1 MNKYVISDI
10 HGCYRTLRELLN
22 KIGLSK
28 EDEIY
33 FLGDYIDRGPNSKE
47 VIDYLIDLKESGYNL
62 HTLKGNHE
70 EMVFDSIEL
79 EEWTE
84 GAVETLN
91 SFGIKHFN
99 QLDKKYVNWFHKLRP
114 YFENRDCI
122 IVHAGLN
129 FKHENPLDCTTDMAW
144 IGNWYNSINYDWLQN
159 RVIIHGHV
167 PISQNEIEKMLENIT
182 KNQYMNIDNGC
193 FIKDKNG
200 FGKLC
205 CLELSKSTLTFQN
218 SID

>member
-1 MNKYVISDI
+1 VNKYVISDI
-10 HGCYRTLRELLN
+10 HGCYFTLRELLN

-47 VIDYLIDLKESGYNL
+47 VIDYLIELKKSGYNL

-84 GAVETLN
+84 GAAETLN

-99 QLDKKYVNWFHKLRP
+99 QLDKKYVNWLTRLKP
-114 YFENRDCI
+114 YLENGNHI
-122 IVHAGLN
+122 FVHAGLN
-129 FKHENPLDCTTDMAW
+129 FNYENPLDCTTDMAW
-144 IGNWYNSINYDWLQN
+144 IRNWYDSINYDWLQK
-159 RVIIHGHV
+159 RVIIHGHL

-193 FIKDKNG
+193 FIKDKKG

-205 CLELSKSTLTFQN
+205 CLELTKLTLTFQDN
-218 SID
+218 ID

>member
-1 MNKYVISDI
+1 MNQYVISDI
-10 HGCYRTLRELLN
+10 HGCYFTLRELLN

-28 EDEIY
+28 EDKIC
-33 FLGDYIDRGPNSKE
+33 FLGDYIDRGSKSKE
-47 VIDYLIDLKESGYNL
+47 VIDYLIELKESGYNL
-62 HTLKGNHE
+62 HTIAGNHE

-79 EEWTE
+79 ENWTA
-84 GAVETLN
+84 GADETLN
-91 SFGIKHFN
+91 SFGIDHFD
-99 QLDKKYVNWFHKLRP
+99 QLGKKYIAWLNRLKP
-114 YFENRDCI
+114 YLETERYIF
-122 IVHAGLN
+122 VHAGLN
-129 FKHENPLDCTTDMAW
+129 FKYENPLDCTTDMAW
-144 IGNWYNSINYDWLQN
+144 IGNWYDSINYDWLQN

-205 CLELSKSTLTFQN
+205 CLELSKRILTFQN
-218 SID
+218 SVD